1 MTLCDKKIYIIG
13 GSYGQE
19 YNRDVYIIDTDP
31 RPEWDYQFKGK
42 KKLVKNLREFVN
54 QEKFSDITF
63 IVEGRKFFAHRI
75 VLSLLR

>member
-54 QEKFSDITF
+54 
-63 IVEGRKFFAHRI
+63 
-75 VLSLLR
+75 